1 MPLPNDSFAH
11 VIISTVFGAGG
22 GVLSSLVK
30 GIVDSRAA
38 ALKSIVDTCADMK
51 CEVSILLAGRS
62 TDSDATKLLRS
73 AHKFQDSARSYARTY
88 LSHRNE
94 IEIIPIIRSICDQC
108 SDDAGKNASSLL
120 HLYVPR
126 LLVVLERSNV
136 SGFFRKL
143 FRITRK

>member
-62 TDSDATKLLRS
+62 TDSDATKLL
-73 AHKFQDSARSYARTY
+73 
-88 LSHRNE
+88 
-94 IEIIPIIRSICDQC
+94 
-108 SDDAGKNASSLL
+108 
-120 HLYVPR
+120 
-126 LLVVLERSNV
+126 
-136 SGFFRKL
+136 
-143 FRITRK
+143 